1 MGIRKRGDRWLV
13 TGESGRDE
21 LGVRRRVCRTVDSE
35 DDAKR
40 LDAKLQH
47 SIYEGTHVRPSHES
61 IAAFCQRYLDSRD
74 KLAPS
79 TRTRYEGYQKHVKRD
94 LSAIPLSRFL
104 PKTAIAWKKKQLASG
119 LSPSTVRKHLVFVGA
134 AMTLAVAWRLIS
146 ENPMN
151 HVELPA
157 DEPPPF
163 HVYAPSEQAALIAA
177 SAPRDGAKEGNHT
190 GRSDGALYVLVA
202 LVLATGLRRGEVL
215 GLRVTDVD
223 LVKSRLHVRQA
234 LRKNKDGRSVIGP
247 CKTKRSKRTVVL
259 PQSVADLLAGY
270 AGKRPRTRSDIMF
283 LSLAARPYTL
293 DGFESSWS
301 RVRARAAAILVRD
314 AEQLHDPFAEH
325 AGDDIVGARFHDLRH
340 THATELLRAGVH
352 IKVVAER
359 LGDSEVTV
367 MRTYSHVLPDM
378 QESAA
383 AAIEPMLRGLLPRTP
398 TT

>member
-1 MGIRKRGDRWLV
+1 MGIRKRGKKWLV
-13 TGESGRDE
+13 SGESGRDE
-21 LGVRRRVCRTVDSE
+21 LGVRRRVCRSVDTE
-35 DDAKR
+35 DEAKR

-47 SIYEGTHVRPSHES
+47 SIYEGTHIKPSHES
-61 IAAFCQRYLDSRD
+61 VAAFCQRYLDSRD

-79 TRTRYEGYQKHVKRD
+79 TQARYEGYQKHVKRD
-94 LSAIPLSRFL
+94 LSAVPLSRFL

-146 ENPMN
+146 ENPMK

-163 HVYAPSEQAALIAA
+163 HVYAPSEQAALLAA
-177 SAPRDGAKEGNHT
+177 AAPGKGAEKGNHA

-202 LVLATGLRRGEVL
+202 LTLATGLRRGEVL

-223 LVKSRLHVRQA
+223 LVRSRLHVRQA
-234 LRKNKDGRSVIGP
+234 LRKDSGGRSVIGP

-259 PQSVADLLAGY
+259 PASVIDLLAEY
-270 AGKRPRTRSDIMF
+270 AAKRPRTRSPILF
-283 LSLAARPYTL
+283 LSLACTPYTL
-293 DGFESSWS
+293 DGFESSWG
-301 RVRARAAAILVRD
+301 RVRARAASLMVRD
-314 AEQLHDPFAEH
+314 AEALHDPFAAH
-325 AGDDIVGARFHDLRH
+325 AGDELAKARFHDLRH

-383 AAIEPMLRGLLPRTP
+383 AAIEPMLRGLLPETP
-398 TT
+398 MS

>member
-1 MGIRKRGDRWLV
+1 MGIRKRGKKWLV

-21 LGVRRRVCRTVDSE
+21 LGVRRRVCRTVDTE

-40 LDAKLQH
+40 VLNRIQGELYA
-47 SIYEGTHVRPSHES
+47 GTHVRPSSES
-61 IAAFCQRYLDSRD
+61 VAAFCRRYLDGRD

-79 TRTRYEGYQKHVKRD
+79 TRARYEGFQQHVKRD
-94 LSAIPLSRFL
+94 LSAVTLARFTG
-104 PKTAIAWKKKQLASG
+104 KTAIAWKKKQLASG

-146 ENPMN
+146 ENPMQ

-163 HVYAPSEQAALIAA
+163 HVYAPSEQAALVAA
-177 SAPRDGAKEGNHT
+177 AAPRDGDPEGNHA

-215 GLRVTDVD
+215 GLRVTDID
-223 LVKSRLHVRQA
+223 LARSRLHVRQA
-234 LRKNKDGRSVIGP
+234 FRKDESGRTVAGP
-247 CKTKRSKRTVVL
+247 CKTKRSRRTVVL
-259 PQSVADLLAGY
+259 PRSVADLLAEY
-270 AGKRPRTRSDIMF
+270 AARRPRTRSDILF
-283 LSLAARPYTL
+283 LSLAGRPYTL
-293 DGFESSWS
+293 DGFESSWK
-301 RVRARAAAILVRD
+301 RVRARAAALMVRD
-314 AEQLHDPFAEH
+314 AEQLRDPFAEH
-325 AGDDIVGARFHDLRH
+325 AGDELAGARFHDLRH

-383 AAIEPMLRGLLPRTP
+383 AALEPMMKGLLS
-398 TT
+398 